1 MHLQVYSASS
11 SPTNFLGIP
20 FAAADSAMIWFAQA
34 RSKAIKYAAASSTV
48 EPQVRSLVS
57 SSSKNELVK
66 LFLSSINMILV
77 TSQSVDLPVI
87 LKNQIEAICPKS
99 FSETCAFLL
108 GQDDAAESLV
118 HGQVLIKHACVC

>member
-57 SSSKNELVK
+57 SSSKMSQSSS
-66 LFLSSINMILV
+66 LSSINMVLV

-118 HGQVLIKHACVC
+118 HGQVFIKHACIC